1 MKRLEQI
8 NSIIDRL
15 IAEATNHDLQ
25 SKLEDLKPKRKFLAR
40 IRKQDISLEE
50 YQTTIKKITYL
61 IYREILKN
69 HPFSL
74 NQSDH
79 KNYKLSSVLKKVL

>member
-50 YQTTIKKITYL
+50 YQTTI
-61 IYREILKN
+61 
-69 HPFSL
+69 
-74 NQSDH
+74 
-79 KNYKLSSVLKKVL
+79 